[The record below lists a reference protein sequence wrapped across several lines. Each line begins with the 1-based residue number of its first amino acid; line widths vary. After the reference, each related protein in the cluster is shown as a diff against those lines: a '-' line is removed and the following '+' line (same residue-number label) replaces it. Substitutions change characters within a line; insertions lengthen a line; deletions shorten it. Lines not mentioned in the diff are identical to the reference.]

1 MRRQQFLELSPIEG
15 SNFERDY
22 SFVDYRGKVVLDI
35 GADYGTTA
43 AYFLRRGA
51 VRVVAV
57 EGDEQYFSLLQ
68 ENAEEVPEVTPVNCR
83 ISSPKQLEDL
93 ITTYQ
98 PDILKADCEGCEL
111 HLLNVPDRIL
121 RKVPEYLLEVHN
133 TELWER
139 FRRKF
144 QALGYTITHVDLWTT
159 QLFEFATGIGE
170 VRIVHAMP
178 TQLLFNKRIKE
189 MEVC

>member
-1 MRRQQFLELSPIEG
+1 MRRQEFLELLPLD
-15 SNFERDY
+15 NYERDY
-22 SFVDYRGKVVLDI
+22 GFVDYRGKVVLDI

-51 VRVVAV
+51 ASVVAV
-57 EGDEQYFSLLQ
+57 EGDEQYFTLLQ
-68 ENAEEVPEVTPVNCR
+68 KNVGEVPEVTPINCW
-83 ISSPKQLEDL
+83 ISSPHDFENL
-93 ITTYQ
+93 IMTYR

-121 RKVPEYLLEVHN
+121 RKVPEFLLEVHN

-144 QALGYTITHVDLWTT
+144 QALGYTITHVDLWT
-159 QLFEFATGIGE
+159 GE